1 MTASD
6 AHELLQS
13 IRDAEDEL
21 EKNKQIQDENNQRIA
36 ELQMQHN
43 RYNFHPD

>member
-1 MTASD
+1 MSASD

-21 EKNKQIQDENNQRIA
+21 EKNKQMQDENNQRVA

-43 RYNFHPD
+43 RYNFDLD